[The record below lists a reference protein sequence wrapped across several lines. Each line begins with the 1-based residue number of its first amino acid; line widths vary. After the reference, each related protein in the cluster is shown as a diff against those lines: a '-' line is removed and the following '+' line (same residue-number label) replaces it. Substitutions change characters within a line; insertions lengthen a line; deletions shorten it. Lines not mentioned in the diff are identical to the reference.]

1 MSLLTTSEVAAF
13 LGIESTEDGLE
24 EAITQAEAL
33 VAGKMRLHQLE
44 EDTYTESRVLTY
56 PRQQVMP
63 KHGPITDLSAF
74 EVEGEDKLP
83 DVQVDSS
90 GWSIHWSDPETIFE
104 FDRVRSFKRMAE
116 IEYTYTAGWTVG
128 TLPYQVKEAIKAM
141 TGVVFMNLLA
151 SGVYDTKLGDMT
163 IKVQREV
170 WAKNLEP
177 YDRMLGMHGRP
188 Y

>member
-1 MSLLTTSEVAAF
+1 MSILTTIEVAAF
-13 LGIESTEDGLE
+13 LGIESTEDGLA
-24 EAITQAEAL
+24 EAIEQAEAM
-33 VAGKMRLHQLE
+33 VAAKMRLHRLE
-44 EDTYTESRVLTY
+44 EETYTESRTLTY

-63 KHGPITDLSAF
+63 KHGPITNLSSF
-74 EVEGEDKLP
+74 TVEGDNKLS

-90 GWSIHWSDPETIFE
+90 GWSIHWSDPLAIFS

-116 IEYTYTAGWTVG
+116 IQYTYTAGWTAS
-128 TLPYQVKEAIKAM
+128 TLPTQVKEAVKAM

-170 WAKNLEP
+170 WQKNLEP